1 MPPYIAC
8 SCSPL
13 RRYFDGYISDGQAKI
28 QFIGF
33 STTEEKSLEEM
44 AKEKQAI
51 VLLNCLVKKVRLS
64 DDFELIVGNSTVI
77 LKSNKKFSIDFSE
90 ETTDTLKEISLGD
103 VQDQPPYQKM
113 TVNAKIME
121 IANPFQL
128 EDGRQIQD
136 VVIADATGTA
146 KLSLW
151 ENFVHSVMLD
161 KSYKFFNMVIKPFN

>member
-1 MPPYIAC
+1 
-8 SCSPL
+8 
-13 RRYFDGYISDGQAKI
+13 
-28 QFIGF
+28 
-33 STTEEKSLEEM
+33 M

-51 VLLNCLVKKVRLS
+51 VLSNCLVKKVRLS

-77 LKSNKKFSIDFSE
+77 LKSNKNFSIDFSE

-151 ENFVHSVMLD
+151 ENFVHSVTLD
-161 KSYKFFNMVIKPFN
+161 KSYKFFNMVIKPFNWTNTIYPEK